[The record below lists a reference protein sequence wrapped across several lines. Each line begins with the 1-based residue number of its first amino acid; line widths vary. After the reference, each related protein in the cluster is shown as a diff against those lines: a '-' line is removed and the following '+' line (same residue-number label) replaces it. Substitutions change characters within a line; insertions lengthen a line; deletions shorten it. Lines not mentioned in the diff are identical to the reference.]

1 MSQKDV
7 EIVRQFAER
16 WERSDWEGMAE
27 LADPDVE
34 MHATVGGVE
43 EGRVRHGVDAIRQD
57 YEAAE
62 ETWDEHR
69 IETERVVDAGDRI
82 VLLHREYM
90 RGKNSGMELD
100 LEAAVLIDLRE
111 GRIVRVQGYMDRT
124 AALDA
129 AGLTDQ
135 AEG

>member
-1 MSQKDV
+1 VSQENV
-7 EIVRQFAER
+7 ETVRRFAER

-27 LADPDVE
+27 LVDPDVE
-34 MHATVGGVE
+34 MHATAGGVE
-43 EGRVRHGVDAIRQD
+43 EGRIRHGVEAIRGD

-69 IETERVVDAGDRI
+69 VETERVIDAGDRV

-90 RGKNSGMELD
+90 RGKSSGMELE

-111 GRIVRVQGYMDRT
+111 GRIVRVQGYMDRA

-129 AGLTDQ
+129 AGVRDQ
-135 AEG
+135 PD

>member
-1 MSQKDV
+1 VSQKDV